1 LSARLLEDGQMPAPR
16 KRVWPLLVAWVLLWS
31 IAPAAGQETSTAEG
45 PIPIKLAAAVPLPP
59 NLLGRPV
66 LKLEVVTAGGR
77 WQVPEKLQQNRLGQA
92 LSPAY
97 ARALMQELLA
107 TGRYADAR
115 ASALPLGRAALL
127 RITVVP
133 RRIVTQVR
141 VTGGGLEDNLILEA
155 AGIGVGD
162 DITLEMLPNIDLRVR
177 ELFRTRG
184 FPEAS
189 VVTQAVDT
197 DEPMHVVLH
206 LSVRPGDP
214 LLLAERDFEVHPR
227 LTSELAQLLDA
238 YPVEMGG
245 RVDAEEL
252 KRADLDTTRRL
263 RAAGYHDAAV
273 DHRIEWREQGPH
285 LVIVVWSGPKIRMRF
300 EGNDSF
306 DKDELTHELEA
317 SAEADAERSP
327 VALSRRL
334 HEFYVQRGFLDV
346 SIDFERRENA
356 DGSLVDFVFRL
367 RENPR
372 VRVQARYFPC
382 LTGQRSAA
390 DVAAEIDGV
399 LSEALPGTSV
409 FGPVDPNLLDQR
421 LAPRSAGKQVA
432 PLSLDPWTTYDP
444 SVYEKALEHLRG
456 LYRSEGYLSA
466 QVGPV
471 LVFRRACDP
480 RSPAGKCLPV
490 AAASLPTAACQRD
503 PSAGETAARAPTTGL
518 TCVPDSK
525 RGLRCESSVQL
536 QIPVVL
542 GPRAALWDIGFDGNR
557 TLVESELR
565 DVTGL
570 DLGGPVSQLEL
581 EEARRRIVERYA
593 EEGYVFAGV
602 EVDLELSPDRTR
614 ARAKFVISEREPV
627 TVRDVIVHG
636 AHFTAPDLI
645 LSRAALKPG
654 DVYRRSLVRATEER
668 LATLGVFTSV
678 TVDLEDPEVPARQ
691 KVAVIR
697 VQERLP
703 QYLDVRP
710 GFSTGEG
717 LRIAFEYGHRNLAQ
731 RAISLVLRVQLGYLP
746 PPLILES
753 GLRRT
758 FEQLLDRESILF
770 LLERRNSAAL
780 EFPEVGLGPL
790 FRLGVEGLDVRDVSR
805 EFAIEKRAAIVT
817 LSYRPGRAFNVSL
830 GAALELNEADIYS
843 DVLSD
848 DGELT
853 PLEDYLAQNPGN
865 RALRNLLN
873 IPTGFT
879 LAASQRIGVT
889 WDRRDNAVAATR
901 GTLLSV
907 NVEHVQAFPI
917 ERADSG
923 AAVPRSDF
931 KSHFLQYT
939 GRIAGYLRLT
949 DGGLALATSF
959 RWGFNHQLESGSS
972 TYPDRLFFLGGVDSL
987 RGFPL
992 WSLVPE
998 DLDRRLRATSGAA
1011 GNVQLRDVD
1020 IPVRGGNLL
1029 LNPRAELRVP
1039 IVGIWQTAVF
1049 LDTGNLWLESS
1060 EVFNSFR
1067 LRYSAGI
1074 GLRVNT
1080 PVGPLAL
1087 DYGVNLD
1094 RRYYEEFGAFHF
1106 SIGLF

>member
-1 LSARLLEDGQMPAPR
+1 MSARLLKDGQMPASR
-16 KRVWPLLVAWVLLWS
+16 LRVWPVLFAAWLLLWAA
-31 IAPAAGQETSTAEG
+31 APAMAQESSTAEG
-45 PIPIKLAAAVPLPP
+45 LLSVKLRPALALPAE
-59 NLLGRPV
+59 LVGRPV
-66 LKLEVVTAGGR
+66 MRVDVVTLGGR
-77 WQVPEKLQQNRLGQA
+77 WQTVEKLQHTPLGRPFNA
-92 LSPAY
+92 GY
-97 ARALMQELLA
+97 ARAIMAELLA
-107 TGRYADAR
+107 TGRYADVQ
-115 ASALPLGRAALL
+115 ASASPHANGVVL
-127 RITVVP
+127 RLSVLP

-141 VTGGGLEDNLILEA
+141 VTGGGLDDALILEA
-155 AGIGVGD
+155 AGVGPGD
-162 DITLEMLPNIDLRVR
+162 DITLTSLPEIDARVR
-177 ELFRTRG
+177 ELYRTRG

-189 VVTQAVDT
+189 VTTQAVDT
-197 DEPMHVVLH
+197 DEPMQVVL
-206 LSVRPGDP
+206 LLRVRPGAP
-214 LLLAERDFEVHPR
+214 LLIAEQRLEVHPR
-227 LTSELAQLLDA
+227 LTAELSGLLGEYALGSGD
-238 YPVEMGG
+238 

-252 KRADLDTTRRL
+252 KRADLELTRLL
-263 RAAGYHDAAV
+263 RAASYHDAAV
-273 DHRIEWREQGPH
+273 DHRIEWRELGPL
-285 LVIVVWSGPKIRMRF
+285 LVVSVWSGPKVRLRF

-306 DKDELTHELEA
+306 DKDELAQQLET
-317 SAEADAERSP
+317 SAEAEAERSP
-327 VALSRRL
+327 SALSRRL
-334 HEFYVQRGFLDV
+334 REFYVQRGFLDV
-346 SIDFERRENA
+346 AVDVERRESA
-356 DGSLVDFVFRL
+356 DGSLVDLVFKL
-367 RENPR
+367 REHGR
-372 VRVQARYFPC
+372 VVVQGREFPC
-382 LTGQRSAA
+382 LTGERSAA

-399 LSEALPGTSV
+399 LSELLPGTGV
-409 FGPVDPNLLDQR
+409 FGPVNPNQLDQR
-421 LAPRSAGKQVA
+421 LAPRASGTERVA

-444 SVYEKALEHLRG
+444 GVYEKALEHVRG

-471 LVFRRACDP
+471 MVLRRACHT
-480 RSPAGKCLPV
+480 RSPAGQCLPV
-490 AAASLPTAACQRD
+490 GPVSSPQVACAREGSTNDAEPAAPSSATCLPD
-503 PSAGETAARAPTTGL
+503 PQ
-518 TCVPDSK
+518 
-525 RGLRCESSVQL
+525 RGLRCEPVVQL
-536 QIPVVL
+536 QIPVRL
-542 GPRAALWDIGFDGNR
+542 GPRAELWDIGFEGNR
-557 TLVESELR
+557 TLVESELHQ
-565 DVTGL
+565 VTGL
-570 DLGGPVSQLEL
+570 DLGGPVSRLTL

-593 EEGYVFAGV
+593 EEGYVFSGV
-602 EVDLELSPDRTR
+602 EVDLELSPDQTR
-614 ARAKFVISEREPV
+614 AKAKFVISEREPV
-627 TVRDVIVHG
+627 RVRDVVVQG
-636 AHFTAPDLI
+636 AHFTEEELI
-645 LSRAALKPG
+645 LSRAAIKPG
-654 DVYRRSLVRATEER
+654 ELYRRSLVRATEER

-697 VQERLP
+697 VHERLP

-717 LRIAFEYGHRNLAQ
+717 LRIAFEYGHRNLAK

-746 PPLILES
+746 PPLILE
-753 GLRRT
+753 GDLRRT

-770 LLERRNSAAL
+770 LLERRNSAAI

-817 LSYRPGRAFNVSL
+817 LSYRPERAFAVSL
-830 GAALELNEADIYS
+830 GGALELNEADIYS

-889 WDRRDNAVAATR
+889 WDRRDNAVSATR
-901 GTLLSV
+901 GTLFSA

-917 ERADSG
+917 ESSEPG
-923 AAVPRSDF
+923 AAVANSDF

-939 GRIAGYLRLT
+939 GRIAGYLRLSES
-949 DGGLALATSF
+949 GMALATSF

-998 DLDRRLRATSGAA
+998 DWDRRLGTGSPSD
-1011 GNVQLRDVD
+1011 VQLREID

-1029 LNPRAELRVP
+1029 LNPRAELRIP

-1060 EVFNSFR
+1060 EVFNAFQ

-1094 RRYYEEFGAFHF
+1094 RRYYEDFGAFHF